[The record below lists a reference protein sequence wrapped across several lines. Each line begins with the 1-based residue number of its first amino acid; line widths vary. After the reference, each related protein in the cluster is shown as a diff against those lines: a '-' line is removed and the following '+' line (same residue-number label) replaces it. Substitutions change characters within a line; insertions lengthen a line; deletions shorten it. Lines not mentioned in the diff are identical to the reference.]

1 MPSLTTG
8 WSSAMRTRMRSMLG
22 FRPVHFE
29 QPVALFESFELMLT
43 PIEEAS
49 PRPTHQRLR
58 HLRNEDLA
66 ACGGGGD
73 KQVTGLVLE
82 AVGRNFNEIEVLR
95 LRDDDGR
102 VWEFSTDGPVG
113 ISAAHLRQHQVA
125 GETILVTYREEGG
138 RLIAVDVSDPP
149 VRGRYGR

>member
-1 MPSLTTG
+1 MIGLVG
-8 WSSAMRTRMRSMLG
+8 
-22 FRPVHFE
+22 RPASKEIALAIVAA
-29 QPVALFESFELMLT
+29 VALLLF
-43 PIEEAS
+43 A
-49 PRPTHQRLR
+49 
-58 HLRNEDLA
+58 A
-66 ACGGGGD
+66 ACGGGRD

-113 ISAAHLRQHQVA
+113 ISAAHLRQHQVT
-125 GETILVTYREEGG
+125 GEKILVTYREEGG